1 MNVLIIGFGSIGKR
15 HFSVLS
21 NMKKIKNI
29 KICTNSN
36 IKLTLKIDLDSKNK
50 RIQSDYII
58 ISSQT
63 SDHLKH
69 LSFINKT
76 LNNKVILVEKPIFHS
91 KNIKLLSNKNNKIFV
106 GYNLRFDPM
115 ILYLKKFFNNK
126 NLTKLL
132 NVTVYC
138 GSYLPNWRNNI
149 NYKLNYSKK
158 KEVVEFN

>member
-36 IKLTLKIDLDSKNK
+36 IKLTLKIDLDSKKIKEFNP
-50 RIQSDYII
+50 DYII

-76 LNNKVILVEKPIFHS
+76 LNNKVILVEKPIFNS
-91 KNIKLLSNKNNKIFV
+91 KNIKFLSNKNNKIF
-106 GYNLRFDPM
+106 
-115 ILYLKKFFNNK
+115 I
-126 NLTKLL
+126 
-132 NVTVYC
+132 
-138 GSYLPNWRNNI
+138 
-149 NYKLNYSKK
+149 
-158 KEVVEFN
+158 